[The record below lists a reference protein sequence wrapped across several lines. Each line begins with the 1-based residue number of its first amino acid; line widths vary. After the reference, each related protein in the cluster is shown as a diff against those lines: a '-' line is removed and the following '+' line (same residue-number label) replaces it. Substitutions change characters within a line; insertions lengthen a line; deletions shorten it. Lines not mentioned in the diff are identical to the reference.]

1 MEPSVYDLTYND
13 LNPRF
18 LFCCNLLRTE
28 PEMNYHC
35 HDFIEFVLILKGK
48 TTFRIDEKW
57 YDVEEGSVILLNP
70 GTYHQSLPVAGTSAR
85 EFYLAFSNVEFAGCT
100 RGHFPLFKNYQL
112 LATLP
117 DSYKE
122 PLFRL
127 CNLMEQ
133 ESKTCQPGRYFM
145 LKSYLIQAICLLCR
159 YQKQELEEDVKRQY
173 APRYEFKSVNKKY
186 VVQQIMHYMET
197 HYKEKISLDQIAA
210 NMYLSSFY
218 ISKIFKSE
226 TGDTPINYLIS
237 LRMQKARELLDEN
250 PEQSI
255 QAVAMA
261 VGYEDAYHFSKLF
274 KKYFGLSPLYYKA
287 RIPQ

>member
-1 MEPSVYDLTYND
+1 M
-13 LNPRF
+13 
-18 LFCCNLLRTE
+18 
-28 PEMNYHC
+28 
-35 HDFIEFVLILKGK
+35 
-48 TTFRIDEKW
+48 
-57 YDVEEGSVILLNP
+57 LNP

-145 LKSYLIQAICLLCR
+145 LKSYLIQVICLLCR

-173 APRYEFKSVNKKY
+173 RKQKN
-186 VVQQIMHYMET
+186 
-197 HYKEKISLDQIAA
+197 
-210 NMYLSSFY
+210 
-218 ISKIFKSE
+218 
-226 TGDTPINYLIS
+226 TGGCNY
-237 LRMQKARELLDEN
+237 D
-250 PEQSI
+250 
-255 QAVAMA
+255 
-261 VGYEDAYHFSKLF
+261 
-274 KKYFGLSPLYYKA
+274 
-287 RIPQ
+287 

>member
-100 RGHFPLFKNYQL
+100 RGHFPLFN
-112 LATLP
+112 
-117 DSYKE
+117 
-122 PLFRL
+122 
-127 CNLMEQ
+127 
-133 ESKTCQPGRYFM
+133 
-145 LKSYLIQAICLLCR
+145 
-159 YQKQELEEDVKRQY
+159 RQT
-173 APRYEFKSVNKKY
+173 V
-186 VVQQIMHYMET
+186 
-197 HYKEKISLDQIAA
+197 
-210 NMYLSSFY
+210 
-218 ISKIFKSE
+218 
-226 TGDTPINYLIS
+226 
-237 LRMQKARELLDEN
+237 
-250 PEQSI
+250 
-255 QAVAMA
+255 
-261 VGYEDAYHFSKLF
+261 
-274 KKYFGLSPLYYKA
+274 
-287 RIPQ
+287 

>member
-18 LFCCNLLRTE
+18 LFCCN
-28 PEMNYHC
+28 
-35 HDFIEFVLILKGK
+35 
-48 TTFRIDEKW
+48 
-57 YDVEEGSVILLNP
+57 LLNP

-145 LKSYLIQAICLLCR
+145 LKSYLIQ
-159 YQKQELEEDVKRQY
+159 V
-173 APRYEFKSVNKKY
+173 
-186 VVQQIMHYMET
+186 
-197 HYKEKISLDQIAA
+197 
-210 NMYLSSFY
+210 
-218 ISKIFKSE
+218 IFADIRSR
-226 TGDTPINYLIS
+226 S
-237 LRMQKARELLDEN
+237 LRKM
-250 PEQSI
+250 
-255 QAVAMA
+255 
-261 VGYEDAYHFSKLF
+261 
-274 KKYFGLSPLYYKA
+274 
-287 RIPQ
+287 

>member
-1 MEPSVYDLTYND
+1 
-13 LNPRF
+13 
-18 LFCCNLLRTE
+18 
-28 PEMNYHC
+28 MNYHC

-48 TTFRIDEKW
+48 TTFRIDEKL

-145 LKSYLIQAICLLCR
+145 LKSYLIQVICLLCR

-186 VVQQIMHYMET
+186 VVQQITVSYT
-197 HYKEKISLDQIAA
+197 HLTLPTIA
-210 NMYLSSFY
+210 
-218 ISKIFKSE
+218 
-226 TGDTPINYLIS
+226 
-237 LRMQKARELLDEN
+237 
-250 PEQSI
+250 
-255 QAVAMA
+255 
-261 VGYEDAYHFSKLF
+261 
-274 KKYFGLSPLYYKA
+274 
-287 RIPQ
+287 

>member
-48 TTFRIDEKW
+48 TTFRIDEKL

-70 GTYHQSLPVAGTSAR
+70 GTYHQSLPAAGTSAR

-145 LKSYLIQAICLLCR
+145 LKSYLIQVICLLCR

-197 HYKEKISLDQIAA
+197 HYKEKISLD
-210 NMYLSSFY
+210 
-218 ISKIFKSE
+218 
-226 TGDTPINYLIS
+226 YLIS

>member
-48 TTFRIDEKW
+48 TTFRIDEKL

-70 GTYHQSLPVAGTSAR
+70 GTYHQSLPAAGTSAR
-85 EFYLAFSNVEFAGCT
+85 EVYLAFSNVEFAGCT

-122 PLFRL
+122 PWNRSRKPASRGGIL
-127 CNLMEQ
+127 C
-133 ESKTCQPGRYFM
+133 
-145 LKSYLIQAICLLCR
+145 
-159 YQKQELEEDVKRQY
+159 
-173 APRYEFKSVNKKY
+173 
-186 VVQQIMHYMET
+186 
-197 HYKEKISLDQIAA
+197 
-210 NMYLSSFY
+210 
-218 ISKIFKSE
+218 
-226 TGDTPINYLIS
+226 
-237 LRMQKARELLDEN
+237 
-250 PEQSI
+250 
-255 QAVAMA
+255 
-261 VGYEDAYHFSKLF
+261 
-274 KKYFGLSPLYYKA
+274 
-287 RIPQ
+287 

>member
-28 PEMNYHC
+28 PEVNYHC
-35 HDFIEFVLILKGK
+35 HDFIEFAIILKGK
-48 TTFRIDEKW
+48 TTFRIDEQL

-70 GTYHQSLPVAGTSAR
+70 GTYHQSLPTDGTSVR
-85 EFYLAFSNVEFAGCT
+85 EFYLAFSNVEFTGCT
-100 RGHFPLFKNYQL
+100 RGHFPLFKNYQFVT
-112 LATLP
+112 TLP
-117 DSYKE
+117 DSYKDL
-122 PLFRL
+122 LFRL

-145 LKSYLIQAICLLCR
+145 LKSFLIQVICLLCR

-210 NMYLSSFY
+210 NMYLSSFF
-218 ISKIFKSE
+218 IFRRFSRVRR
-226 TGDTPINYLIS
+226 GI
-237 LRMQKARELLDEN
+237 RR
-250 PEQSI
+250 SI
-255 QAVAMA
+255 
-261 VGYEDAYHFSKLF
+261 
-274 KKYFGLSPLYYKA
+274 
-287 RIPQ
+287 I

>member
-1 MEPSVYDLTYND
+1 
-13 LNPRF
+13 
-18 LFCCNLLRTE
+18 
-28 PEMNYHC
+28 
-35 HDFIEFVLILKGK
+35 
-48 TTFRIDEKW
+48 
-57 YDVEEGSVILLNP
+57 
-70 GTYHQSLPVAGTSAR
+70 
-85 EFYLAFSNVEFAGCT
+85 
-100 RGHFPLFKNYQL
+100 
-112 LATLP
+112 
-117 DSYKE
+117 
-122 PLFRL
+122 
-127 CNLMEQ
+127 
-133 ESKTCQPGRYFM
+133 M
-145 LKSYLIQAICLLCR
+145 LKSYLIQVICLLCR

-250 PEQSI
+250 PEQST